1 MREGKG
7 RGREGRC
14 YLGSSDFES
23 LLVIKL
29 LDARQQENISRNL
42 YWSHE
47 IIIVKICLIY
57 QN

>member
-1 MREGKG
+1 MREG
-7 RGREGRC
+7 REGGRQGRS
-14 YLGSSDFES
+14 YLVCSEFES

-29 LDARQQENISRNL
+29 LDAKQQENISRNL